1 MSSGSLNSDL
11 VITLGCGGMS
21 STPKMPMTLIQLPIR
36 LIPIVFGSLTSRE
49 DLDDILAFFADKN
62 TDKYDMVL
70 EQTKDMIRIAIRWLN
85 KDRED
90 VKEVRTSRLAAS
102 MESE

>member
-1 MSSGSLNSDL
+1 
-11 VITLGCGGMS
+11 MS

-62 TDKYDMVL
+62 TDKYDMVW